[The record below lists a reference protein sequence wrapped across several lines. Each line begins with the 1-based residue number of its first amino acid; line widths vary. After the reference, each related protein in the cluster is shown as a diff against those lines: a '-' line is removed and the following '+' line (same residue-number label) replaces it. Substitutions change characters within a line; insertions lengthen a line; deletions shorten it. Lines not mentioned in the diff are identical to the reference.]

1 MNEIKSLLA
10 VGDGRGFVVED
21 STHGRRYVITA
32 AHCLPRLPTGF
43 SIGDTHERTYVNL
56 LGPLGGE
63 RAVSAECLFV
73 DPVADIAVLGSPDG
87 QMRYEEARAY
97 EALTEDL
104 DALQVATKLDA
115 FIEKKAPP
123 TIRGWL
129 ISLDGTGHCSRVG
142 SCTCRSVLG
151 GPKAPSRSEACQDRL
166 SWPKTA
172 KPRLGSSAPAQ
183 RTNTAPTAPMR
194 GSHPPAGVAAVR
206 ARLRGALAA
215 NEVTQTCQSSIT
227 KLNSCGRR

>member
-87 QMRYEEARAY
+87 QIRYEEARAY

-129 ISLDGTGHCSRVG
+129 ISLDGTLQPCRLLHMPFGPWWTEGAVSVG
-142 SCTCRSVLG
+142 GMSGSPILAEDGKTALGVVCAGTENEHGPDGPHARLATHLPGWLLYVLG
-151 GPKAPSRSEACQDRL
+151 
-166 SWPKTA
+166 
-172 KPRLGSSAPAQ
+172 
-183 RTNTAPTAPMR
+183 
-194 GSHPPAGVAAVR
+194 
-206 ARLRGALAA
+206 
-215 NEVTQTCQSSIT
+215 
-227 KLNSCGRR
+227 